1 MNNNTRLSGLRSK
14 FYGNELDAIL
24 ISNPENRRYLSG
36 FTGSAG
42 YLIISKHNAVLATD
56 FRYIEQASSQTDFRI
71 EKMTSDGTW
80 FSNTISNESI
90 ERLGFESDDITV
102 SILSNFEKEIEKM
115 NSSIKPTLVPTS
127 GIVNRLRAVKD
138 KEELDLIKKA
148 VEISDR
154 AFDTVEPSICPG
166 NTEKQVAWELEKA
179 MREFGAD
186 AISFDIIVG
195 SGPNGARPHHRAG
208 NRQIKEGDPIVID
221 MGASYEGYCSDLSR
235 TIFVGEPDD
244 KFRSIYNTVLKAQL
258 FAEENVKVGM
268 TGEQVDDLAREI
280 IADSGNA
287 AHFGHSLG
295 HGIGLAVHEF
305 PTVGPRGNDQIEN
318 GMIFTIEPGIYLPGW
333 GGVRIED
340 MVIME
345 NGSAQILSKANKLEF
360 SK

>member
-1 MNNNTRLSGLRSK
+1 MSNSARLSGLRSK
-14 FYGNELDAIL
+14 IYGNELDGIL

-42 YLIISKHNAVLATD
+42 YLIISRHDAVLATD
-56 FRYIEQASSQTDFRI
+56 FRYVEQANSQTDFRI
-71 EKMTSDGTW
+71 EKMTSDSNW
-80 FSNTISNESI
+80 FTKTISNESI
-90 ERLGFESDDITV
+90 GRLGFESDDITV
-102 SILSNFEKEIEKM
+102 SILSSFEKEIEKM
-115 NSSIKPTLVPTS
+115 DSSKRPTLVPTS

-138 KEELDLIKKA
+138 KDELDLVKKA

-154 AFDTVEPSICPG
+154 AFDTVAPGICPG
-166 NTEKQVAWELEKA
+166 KTEKQVAWELEKA

-221 MGASYEGYCSDLSR
+221 MGANYEGYCSDLSR

-244 KFRSIYNTVLKAQL
+244 KFRFVYSTVLKAQL

-268 TGEQVDDLAREI
+268 TGEQVDHLARKI
-280 IADSGNA
+280 IDDSGNA
-287 AHFGHSLG
+287 ENFGHSLG

-305 PTVGPRGNDQIEN
+305 PTVGPRGNDQIED

-345 NGSAQILSKANKLEF
+345 NGSARILSEANKLEIHT
-360 SK
+360 